1 VFTLEQLV
9 SYLGC
14 SAPTARLR
22 LKKWKSYTSY
32 NKNGRYYSLHTVPR
46 FDENGLWH
54 YEHIFFSKSGNLKK
68 TLIYLVQR
76 SPSGLTG
83 KEIGDLVGLPP
94 RSFLHHFRNTAGI
107 YREKIEGLYI
117 YFSDDPGR
125 YQRQTGNRSTL
136 IVYQDKL
143 FSDADD
149 VIILTAL
156 ATYTLIH
163 WLFEAPHP
171 SKGYGFPFERPHLA
185 FYERL
190 KKVHGL
196 LTNITYIYLRDK
208 SKDNRSFIQVLKLLE
223 EVLGDKELKESAADG

>member
-1 VFTLEQLV
+1 MSESKEERQKVVLKHLKRKKVFTLEQLV

-14 SAPTARLR
+14 SVPTARLR
-22 LKKWKSYTSY
+22 LKKWRSYTSY

-76 SPSGLTG
+76 SPSGLTS

-107 YREKIEGLYI
+107 YREKIEGRYI

-143 FSDADD
+143 FSDADA

-156 ATYTLIH
+156 IRHHDISLEEIMALPEIRAQKLSSFVIH
-163 WLFEAPHP
+163 DFLSRHD
-171 SKGYGFPFERPHLA
+171 L
-185 FYERL
+185 L
-190 KKVHGL
+190 KK
-196 LTNITYIYLRDK
+196 TPD
-208 SKDNRSFIQVLKLLE
+208 IQP
-223 EVLGDKELKESAADG
+223 